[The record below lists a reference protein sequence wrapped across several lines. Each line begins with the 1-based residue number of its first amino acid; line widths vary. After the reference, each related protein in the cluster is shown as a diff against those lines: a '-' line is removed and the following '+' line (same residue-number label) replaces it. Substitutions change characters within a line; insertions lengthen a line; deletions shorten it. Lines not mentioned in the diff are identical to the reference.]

1 MVATGLAISGSGVG
15 AESRERAGPSAAT
28 SGACA
33 KAAGPPVTDSRNA
46 AAKRVWVTVV
56 CTAGREVTVSEPSR
70 ATGLGCSARASA
82 CSSNQRA
89 KAKKSGEIAEAGGAD
104 ERSGARAEAWRPER
118 GRGGGAC
125 ETVASDSSV
134 SERDNHNTKIT
145 KKTGTIES
153 AELTNR
159 GAGTV
164 GAREE
169 GVQDTSWQGDG
180 GDDQDDGGGDDDDDD
195 DDRACARRPVAS

>member
-1 MVATGLAISGSGVG
+1 MLAGVRRNSLACPATANACVG
-15 AESRERAGPSAAT
+15 AARST
-28 SGACA
+28 
-33 KAAGPPVTDSRNA
+33 AAGGWTEA
-46 AAKRVWVTVV
+46 ARRV
-56 CTAGREVTVSEPSR
+56 AGREVTVSEPSR

-104 ERSGARAEAWRPER
+104 ERSGARAEAWRPGR
-118 GRGGGAC
+118 GRGGGRAC